1 MQTSTT
7 QSIDM
12 FEDADHARRLAESD
26 GSDSGDEL
34 TWQMVAITAGMAII
48 LIVILTLM
56 GLKISYDDLKGVK
69 SKGCVPIA
77 TVAFGTYVMGP
88 VICVAL
94 ALALRLKTEWCLGL
108 MVFSVTPPTV
118 ASCVIAFMAGADVA
132 LALAAVLVA
141 LCFAIVAMPG
151 MFAAGMGAFHAFGG
165 GEAAATGKDIRLQ
178 LPIGQIVGTMAM
190 LLACCVVGVAL
201 NAKLTPE
208 KKLQVEKWLK
218 RMLIPVFPCVTIG
231 FVTTPGLVQSS
242 FYTGEG
248 GMRFWAGAVLIHVA
262 ALPAAGMLTAL
273 ASRLN
278 PAGPFSPKAR
288 DAIIISI
295 IRRNPAIAMGVA
307 ALSFSSAEDIDFDT
321 AFGMVM
327 AGTMPMEIVSVP
339 MLLIMRKLRYGTYC
353 TKQAD
358 DAEEGEPK
366 QTDPPEPEKVKT
378 AWTEISTAKQP

>member
-1 MQTSTT
+1 MYAG
-7 QSIDM
+7 
-12 FEDADHARRLAESD
+12 FARRLAEGD
-26 GSDSGDEL
+26 GSGAGDDEL
-34 TWQMVAITAGMAII
+34 SWQMVAITVGMAIL

-69 SKGCVPIA
+69 TKGCVPIA
-77 TVAFGTYVMGP
+77 TVTLGTYVMGP
-88 VICVAL
+88 VICVVL

-118 ASCVIAFMAGADVA
+118 ASCVMAFMAGADVA
-132 LALAAVLVA
+132 LALSAVLVA
-141 LCFAIVAMPG
+141 LCLAIVAMPG
-151 MFAAGMGAFHAFGG
+151 MFALGMAVFHALHG
-165 GEAAATGKDIRLQ
+165 GEVDASGEDIRLQ

-190 LLACCVVGVAL
+190 LLACCVVGVVL

-208 KKLQVEKWLK
+208 RKAQVEKWLK
-218 RMLIPVFPCVTIG
+218 RILIPVFPCVTIG

-262 ALPAAGMLTAL
+262 ALPAAVGLTAL

-278 PAGPFSPKAR
+278 PGGRFSPKAR

-295 IRRNPAIAMGVA
+295 VRRNPAIAMGVA
-307 ALSFSSAEDIDFDT
+307 ALSFSASDDIDFDT

-327 AGTMPMEIVSVP
+327 AATMPMEIVSVP

-353 TKQAD
+353 TKQPD
-358 DAEEGEPK
+358 DTEQGEAQQNGPTTAEQVPQAEN
-366 QTDPPEPEKVKT
+366 
-378 AWTEISTAKQP
+378 QP

>member
-1 MQTSTT
+1 
-7 QSIDM
+7 M
-12 FEDADHARRLAESD
+12 FEGVDHARRLAESD
-26 GSDSGDEL
+26 GSESGDEL
-34 TWQMVAITAGMAII
+34 TWQMVAITAGMAIM
-48 LIVILTLM
+48 LVVILTLM
-56 GLKISYDDLKGVK
+56 GLKISYDDLRGVK
-69 SKGCVPIA
+69 TKGCVPIA
-77 TVAFGTYVMGP
+77 TVTFGTYVLGP
-88 VICVAL
+88 VICVVL
-94 ALALRLKTEWCLGL
+94 ALALQLKTEWCLGL

-132 LALAAVLVA
+132 LALAAVLVV

-151 MFAAGMGAFHAFGG
+151 MFAAGMGAFHALGG
-165 GEAAATGKDIRLQ
+165 GKIAAAGKDIRLQ

-190 LLACCVVGVAL
+190 LLACCVLGVLL

-208 KKLQVEKWLK
+208 RKGQFEKWLK
-218 RMLIPVFPCVTIG
+218 RILIPVFPCVTIG
-231 FVTTPGLVQSS
+231 FLTTPGLVQSS

-262 ALPAAGMLTAL
+262 ALPAAVMLTAL

-307 ALSFSSAEDIDFDT
+307 ALSFSSSEDIDFDT

-339 MLLIMRKLRYGTYC
+339 MLLVMRKLRYGTYC

-358 DAEEGEPK
+358 DKEEGEPK
-366 QTDPPEPEKVKT
+366 QTDP
-378 AWTEISTAKQP
+378 TEAQQVTEAENQP